1 MAHANYELS
10 FEMKITGGTVNGQ
23 SGVLTIGRDD
33 DGADLL
39 RIYVTSNSY
48 KLNIRQSCQQRLNEG
63 CFCGCNMTGAGFQEG
78 GTYNIR
84 IRDSAETLSRCMS
97 TMNSSVKQIARPL
110 MSWMKRTFT

>member
-10 FEMKITGGTVNGQ
+10 FEMKITGGTVNDQ

-84 IRDSAETLSRCMS
+84 IRDSAETLSRCERQ
-97 TMNSSVKQIARPL
+97 K
-110 MSWMKRTFT
+110 